1 MNLYKLLDGF
11 EITHVNNINVGD
23 YVIDLD
29 FYHLDSSLPFSFLQI
44 ISIDEEMNSYL
55 ARYCGQVSYLIGNIE
70 PKPSAYIEEKTY
82 SIGNDFQV
90 VVPDKYRNYINKV
103 LIFS

>member
-11 EITHVNNINVGD
+11 ETTHVNNINVGD
-23 YVIDLD
+23 YVIDFD
-29 FYHLDSSLPFSFLQI
+29 FYHLDSSLPFFQI
-44 ISIDEEMNSYL
+44 ISIDEEMNLYL

-70 PKPSAYIEEKTY
+70 PKPSGYIEENTY

-90 VVPDKYRNYINKV
+90 VVPDKYRNYIDKV